1 MENKQFPIL
10 LQHTIS
16 IKLLDMKIKNKS
28 IFTLMLALF
37 AIMIK
42 AQVSVVNI
50 QLMPYNITPDGLIA
64 ASIMNNGNTQ
74 QVQLISKFYNF
85 NNELLITVKSNPFN
99 LKQGLNSP
107 FDGSRTIAATEYA
120 SGQQVNYIK
129 TTRALPSGTFKV
141 CITVIQ
147 TSGSEALDEFCDE
160 IESNFNQYL
169 YLVYPADK
177 DTIETS
183 TPMLTWSHSEP
194 FSVLSQGE
202 YYRMLVSEIK
212 NDQSAEAAVTINT
225 PVMGENYLT
234 THSLQYPY
242 DAKEL
247 IPGGHYAWQ
256 VQKMANGVVTNKT
269 EAWEFIVR
277 KKPEEKE
284 IKYVALK
291 QRVDA
296 SFYTATNGKVYF
308 KFNEEYSSQGSMSVI
323 IKSDDGKEYPVSVS
337 KDENGSSNETPLKV
351 KVIGDNRFI
360 LDLNT
365 QNIKPGF
372 YIMHV
377 KNEKKDVYLLKF
389 YLP

>member
-1 MENKQFPIL
+1 
-10 LQHTIS
+10 
-16 IKLLDMKIKNKS
+16 MKIKNRS
-28 IFTLMLALF
+28 ILTVMLGLF
-37 AIMIK
+37 AIVIK

-50 QLMPYNITPDGLIA
+50 QLMPYNITPDALIA
-64 ASIMNNGNTQ
+64 ASVMNNGSAQ
-74 QVQLISKFYNF
+74 QVQMISKFYNF
-85 NNELLITVKSNPFN
+85 NNELLITVKSNPFS

-107 FDGSRTIAATEYA
+107 FDGSRSIAGTEFS
-120 SGQQVNYIK
+120 SGQQASYIK
-129 TTRALPSGTFKV
+129 TTRALPSGTFKI
-141 CITVIQ
+141 CINVIQ
-147 TSGSEALDEFCDE
+147 TSTSESLDEFCDE

-177 DTIETS
+177 DTVETS
-183 TPMLTWSHSEP
+183 TPILTWSHSEP

-202 YYRMLVSEIK
+202 YYRMVVSDIK
-212 NDQSAEAAVTINT
+212 SDQGPDAAVTVNT
-225 PVMGENYLT
+225 PLMAKNYVI
-234 THSLQYPY
+234 THTLQYPY

-247 IPGGHYAWQ
+247 IPGNHYAWQ

-296 SFYTATNGKVYF
+296 SYYTANNGKVYF
-308 KFNEEYSSQGSMSVI
+308 KFIEEYNSQGNISVI
-323 IKSDDGKEYPVSVS
+323 IKSDDGKEYPVSIS
-337 KDENGSSNETPLKV
+337 KDEKNNSNETSSKI
-351 KVIGDNRFI
+351 KIIGDNRFI

-372 YIMHV
+372 YIMQV
-377 KNEKKDVYLLKF
+377 KNEKKDTYLLKF